1 MSESSDSDAPEA
13 TDGTDSPQAT
23 DSADTTDSSTADRPD
38 SAPGTVQTQAS
49 ADASVVVCFD
59 MDGVLVD
66 SEDYWHAAERE
77 EILPR
82 VLTDGSPTPDLDEV
96 TGMYYGEIYD
106 YLAEHYEVAVD
117 KDEFMALY
125 EETAES
131 IYGERVNLLDGA
143 AEFVDELRD
152 AGVPVALVSS
162 SPRDWIEV
170 VLDRFDLA
178 FDLVA
183 PAEEFDGPGKPEPG
197 LYEEAIRDLGGTVT
211 SAVAV
216 EDSENGV
223 RAAARSGAYTI
234 AVRDDHNVDSDLSAA
249 DEVVV
254 LDRAD
259 PEALFRAVRHSTR
272 TIRESVSGSSGNSG

>member
-1 MSESSDSDAPEA
+1 MSESSGGDAADSRG
-13 TDGTDSPQAT
+13 GTDSPDAT
-23 DSADTTDSSTADRPD
+23 DAADTTGSASDAPD
-38 SAPGTVQTQAS
+38 SAPGSAAAS
-49 ADASVVVCFD
+49 PPGGIAVVVCFD

-82 VLTDGSPTPDLDEV
+82 VLADGADSPELDEV

-106 YLAEHYEVAVD
+106 YLAEHYEVVVD
-117 KDEFMALY
+117 KDEFMTLY
-125 EETAES
+125 DETAES
-131 IYGERVNLLDGA
+131 IYGERVELLSGA
-143 AEFVDELRD
+143 REFVDELRD

-178 FDLVA
+178 FDLIA

-197 LYEEAIRDLGGTVT
+197 LYEEAIRDMGGTVDR
-211 SAVAV
+211 AVAV

-223 RAAARSGAYTI
+223 LAATRSGAYTI
-234 AVRDDHNVDSDLSAA
+234 AVRDDHNAATDLSAA
-249 DEVVV
+249 DEVV
-254 LDRAD
+254 DRDD
-259 PEALFRAVRHSTR
+259 PAALYAAVRQSTR

>member
-1 MSESSDSDAPEA
+1 MSESSGGDATGARGGTNSPDA
-13 TDGTDSPQAT
+13 TDA
-23 DSADTTDSSTADRPD
+23 ADTTDPATADAPD
-38 SAPGTVQTQAS
+38 SAPGTEQTVVTDGAP
-49 ADASVVVCFD
+49 VVVCLD

-82 VLTDGSPTPDLDEV
+82 VLADGSPAPDLDEI

-106 YLAEHYEVAVD
+106 YLAEHYDPTVD
-117 KDEFMALY
+117 KAKFMSLY
-125 EETAES
+125 DETATT
-131 IYGERVNLLDGA
+131 IYGERVDLLGGA
-143 AEFVDELRD
+143 ADFVAELRG

-170 VLDRFDLA
+170 VLDRFDLD

-197 LYEEAIRDLGGTVT
+197 LYEAAIRKLGGE
-211 SAVAV
+211 SDRAVAV

-223 RAAARSGAYTI
+223 LAAVRSGAYTI
-234 AVRDDHNVDSDLSAA
+234 AVRDDHNVDTDLSAA
-249 DEVVV
+249 DEVVGR
-254 LDRAD
+254 DD
-259 PEALFRAVRHSTR
+259 PGAVFAAVRQSTR
-272 TIRESVSGSSGNSG
+272 TIRESVSGNSGSSG

>member
-13 TDGTDSPQAT
+13 ADGTDAPQAT

-38 SAPGTVQTQAS
+38 STPGTVQTEAS
-49 ADASVVVCFD
+49 AAASVVVCFD

-66 SEDYWHAAERE
+66 SEDYWHVAERE

-82 VLTDGSPTPDLDEV
+82 VLADGSPTPELDEV

-106 YLAEHYEVAVD
+106 YLAEHYEVTVD
-117 KDEFMALY
+117 KAEFMALY
-125 EETAES
+125 EETAKS
-131 IYGERVNLLDGA
+131 IYGDQVELLAGA
-143 AEFVDELRD
+143 RAFVDALRD
-152 AGVPVALVSS
+152 AGVSVALVSS

-178 FDLVA
+178 FDLIA

-197 LYEEAIRDLGGTVT
+197 LYEEAIRDMGGTVDR
-211 SAVAV
+211 AVAI

-223 RAAARSGAYTI
+223 LAAARSGAYTI
-234 AVRDDHNVDSDLSAA
+234 AVRDDHNADTDLSAA
-249 DEVVV
+249 DLVV
-254 LDRAD
+254 DRDD
-259 PEALFRAVRHSTR
+259 PEALFAAVRHRVDR
-272 TIRESVSGSSGNSG
+272 TSLRE

>member
-13 TDGTDSPQAT
+13 ADGTDSPQAT
-23 DSADTTDSSTADRPD
+23 DSANTSDSSTADRPD
-38 SAPGTVQTQAS
+38 SAPGTVQTEAGT
-49 ADASVVVCFD
+49 AASVVVCFD

-66 SEDYWHAAERE
+66 SEDYWHDAERE

-82 VLTDGSPTPDLDEV
+82 VLADGSRTPDLDEV

-117 KDEFMALY
+117 KDEFMSLY

-131 IYGERVNLLDGA
+131 IYGERVELLDGA
-143 AEFVDELRD
+143 GEFVADLRA

-162 SPRDWIEV
+162 SPRDWIET

-197 LYEEAIRDLGGTVT
+197 LYEAAIRDLGGTVDR
-211 SAVAV
+211 AVAI
-216 EDSENGV
+216 EDSANGV
-223 RAAARSGAYTI
+223 LAAARSGAYTI
-234 AVRDDHNVDSDLSAA
+234 AVRDDHNRDSDLSPA
-249 DEVVV
+249 DEVV
-254 LDRAD
+254 DRDD
-259 PEALFRAVRHSTR
+259 PAALYEAVRQSTR
-272 TIRESVSGSSGNSG
+272 TIRESVSGNSGNSG